1 MKLAITPDHYRNVL
15 ETARAKDPGLAAA
28 LELSGLMGLRSQEA
42 VQSVQSLKTWRQ
54 ALDRGVWHQRRG
66 DPVGRSFLMLSLS
79 KKALDNALA
88 VSEDRHGRL
97 IDKPDLKT
105 AMKYWH
111 SQASRLGLTGYG
123 RRGTPVPDARRF
135 HLSARKR
142 HNMRSTHFCA
152 TTREIDFLYDLTDL
166 TNGGNGPDFV
176 SEINL
181 APAGKAQF
189 AGTDKQ
195 MQGQR

>member
-1 MKLAITPDHYRNVL
+1 MVFGTKGGRPRGTIILD
-15 ETARAKDPGLAAA
+15 
-28 LELSGLMGLRSQEA
+28 A
-42 VQSVQSLKTWRQ
+42 VAV
-54 ALDRGVWHQRRG
+54 
-66 DPVGRSFLMLSLS
+66 

>member
-1 MKLAITPDHYRNVL
+1 MKLAITPDHYRDVL

-54 ALDRGVWHQRRG
+54 TLDRGDTRLTVVFGTKGGRPRG
-66 DPVGRSFLMLSLS
+66 TIILDAVAV

-123 RRGTPVPDARRF
+123 RRGTPAPDARRF

-152 TTREIDFLYDLTDL
+152 TTREIDFLYGL
-166 TNGGNGPDFV
+166 TNGGNGPDFCV
-176 SEINL
+176 
-181 APAGKAQF
+181 
-189 AGTDKQ
+189 
-195 MQGQR
+195 